1 VIGCERI
8 LWRYRKSPNIFC
20 VCQGKTVRR
29 TQETAM
35 NQDKDVRIEPAE
47 LKQAMAGEFEQLV
60 KETAEALNRARDGA
74 IIADSEKIVHD
85 AMARFREKV
94 YEKAVQMKADKAAK
108 AAFSPSAQRRG
119 KDAKRQGPSGGP
131 PFDDERDDSH

>member
-1 VIGCERI
+1 
-8 LWRYRKSPNIFC
+8 
-20 VCQGKTVRR
+20 
-29 TQETAM
+29 M

-108 AAFSPSAQRRG
+108 AAFSPCGRRRRKG
-119 KDAKRQGPSGGP
+119 APEQGDAGRPPS
-131 PFDDERDDSH
+131 DDERNNSH